1 MTRVLAEVGGRADTL
16 KTIEGS
22 IRQRTLD
29 AGAFLIRQGDP
40 APQLYMICE
49 GLVKMFYITADGKE
63 FVKSFIAEGQFT
75 GSLAAQVDAAE
86 STFSVVCLEPVKVES
101 IPFKVVQGLID
112 EDPKILRFFYEF
124 FFALALK
131 KEKREYDFLCQAPQ
145 TRYRQF
151 VDENPNLVG
160 RVTQADIARYL
171 GITPVAL
178 SRIRGRAK
186 ASKKP
191 ILSRCR

>member
-1 MTRVLAEVGGRADTL
+1 MTRVLADVGGSADTL
-16 KTIEGS
+16 KTVEGS
-22 IRQRTLD
+22 IRPRTLET
-29 AGAFLIRQGDP
+29 GTFLIRQGEP

-75 GSLAAQVDAAE
+75 GSLAAQVDAGE
-86 STFSVVCLEPVKVES
+86 STFSVVCLEPVKVEAL
-101 IPFKVVQGLID
+101 PFEVIKELIN
-112 EDPKILRFFYEF
+112 EDPKVLRFFYEF

-151 VDENPNLVG
+151 MDENPNITR
-160 RVTQADIARYL
+160 RVTQADVARYL

-186 ASKKP
+186 ASKN
-191 ILSRCR
+191 RD